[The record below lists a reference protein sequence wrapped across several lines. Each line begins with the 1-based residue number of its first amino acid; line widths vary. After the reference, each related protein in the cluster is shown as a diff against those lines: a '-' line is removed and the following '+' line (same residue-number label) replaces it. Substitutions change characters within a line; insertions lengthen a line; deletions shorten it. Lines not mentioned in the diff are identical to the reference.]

1 MMAGSPIPRLM
12 IAATGSGAG
21 KTTVTIGLIASLR
34 ARGLNVAA
42 FKCGPDYLDPT
53 YHARV
58 SGGVSHNLDG
68 WMMGRE
74 AVTATFTRAA
84 RGADI
89 AVIEGMMGLFD
100 GASPISDEGSSAE
113 IAKWLASPEAKEK
126 LLGQGANAFGGTPE
140 DFARHIQIET
150 AKWAKV
156 DKESGAKVD

>member
-1 MMAGSPIPRLM
+1 MMPGSPIPRLM

-34 ARGLNVAA
+34 AHGLNVAA

-74 AVTATFTRAA
+74 AVTATFTRGA

-113 IAKWLASPEAKEK
+113 IAKWLDAPVILVTDAS
-126 LLGQGANAFGGTPE
+126 GM
-140 DFARHIQIET
+140 ARTTSRTIHCQR
-150 AKWAKV
+150 
-156 DKESGAKVD
+156 